1 MALWGLNDNLA
12 SPGTVTMSWT
22 KETGT
27 GVACSTNHYTIT
39 GSGTSFGYTGCGEVG
54 DVIRLGVKGGEGEY
68 GDYFGDAVI
77 VCVASSESI
86 SVADT
91 GNILNVAIA
100 ATDYHI
106 SQLPKFTTQDGRWNE
121 NNTAEPA
128 LHVHATTNAFD
139 NMALPGIADSGAGSK
154 NVPVYIGGSPG
165 VPGGLDVQVGDTFL
179 NDGNDIP
186 VAGVGTVVVVASQ
199 FNTGSAGVT
208 VIGIDTGYYVDYLPL
223 GGAGATLQNGNA
235 NIPISAIGSSTLT
248 VSAATG
254 TGISAADV
262 LVINTS
268 YGISLASTMTA
279 AITTGETLKFKR
291 VQAGVDAFV
300 YGIGQTVGAGQ
311 SMAPVGGYTNS
322 DGNFV
327 PGGIPYTTQGGGWV
341 GVTTYM
347 DCQGNLRVKSEV
359 LVATSSNAGVT
370 TNAGDGYAKLD
381 YMGTTVGAGINTGSD
396 GILYPTNLGG
406 TV

>member
-27 GVACSTNHYTIT
+27 GVAGTEGNYTIT
-39 GSGTSFGYTGCGEVG
+39 GAGTSFGYVGCGTVG
-54 DVIRLGVKGGEGEY
+54 DIIRLGVKGGEGGY
-68 GDYFGDAVI
+68 GDYFGDATI
-77 VCVASSESI
+77 VAVASSTSI
-86 SVADT
+86 SIADT
-91 GNILNVAIA
+91 GSLLNVAIA
-100 ATDYHI
+100 STDYYI
-106 SQLPKFTTQDGRWNE
+106 SELPKFTTQDGRWSE
-121 NNTAEPA
+121 ANTAEPS
-128 LHVHATTNAFD
+128 LATHLYDDAYAA
-139 NMALPGIADSGAGSK
+139 MALPTLAGEPGSR
-154 NVPVYIGGSPG
+154 NVPIYLGG
-165 VPGGLDVQVGDTFL
+165 VPGMPYGVDIQAGDVMV
-179 NDGNDIP
+179 NDGNDI
-186 VAGVGTVVVVASQ
+186 AITGVGTIVVTASQ

-208 VIGIDTGYYVDYLPL
+208 VIGITTGAYIDFVPL
-223 GGAGATLQNGNA
+223 GGAVGATLVNGNA
-235 NIPISAIGSSTLT
+235 AIPISAIGSSTLT

>member
-22 KETGT
+22 AETGT

-39 GSGTSFGYTGCGEVG
+39 GSGTSFGYVGCGTVG
-54 DVIRLGVKGGEGEY
+54 DIIRLGVKGGEGEY

-86 SVADT
+86 SIADT
-91 GNILNVAIA
+91 SNLLNVAIA
-100 ATDYHI
+100 STDYHI
-106 SQLPKFTTQDGRWNE
+106 SELPKWTTQDGRWSE
-121 NNTAEPA
+121 ANTAEPTLA
-128 LHVHATTNAFD
+128 VHTITDAFG

-208 VIGIDTGYYVDYLPL
+208 VIGIDTGYYLNYLPVSNTTL
-223 GGAGATLQNGNA
+223 SNGAA

-248 VSAATG
+248 VASATG
-254 TGISAADV
+254 SGISAGDV

-279 AITTGETLKFKR
+279 AIVTGETLKFKR
-291 VQAGVDAFV
+291 AQAGIDAMV

-327 PGGIPYTTQGGGWV
+327 PGGIPYTTQGAGWV

-359 LVATSSNAGVT
+359 LVAAGGGSGVT
-370 TNAGDGYAKLD
+370 TNPGAGTTAVLD
-381 YMGTTVGAGINTGSD
+381 TTVGAGINTGSN

-406 TV
+406 TI